1 MIRYASRDD
10 IGRISE
16 ILVFDKR
23 ITYREIF
30 EDDEFSFN
38 QLQVLKVAKRLEKAN
53 MNTIMVYDDGILKGM
68 LSSKS
73 MESMFCVFWE
83 LDELYVD
90 YFFQGQGIGKSLFR
104 EFYNIAK
111 NNNVT
116 EIFTWIVEKNYS
128 AIEFYK
134 SIGFVDTFEKRLVEG
149 TKKYEVKYKH
159 IISYETK

>member
-134 SIGFVDTFEKRLVEG
+134 SIGFVDTFEKRFVEG